1 MPRPLFYALR
11 RTVQFVLVCSLLL
24 ASGAGLEEWSL
35 RKYLRGFSDAVVPL
49 TASPEQKV
57 EAILAWMRAGPAR
70 RPNTPDDFMSNR
82 NPEDTLNYGQLLK
95 VCGTATN
102 AFMNL
107 AISSGLQ
114 TRRLLLLDPDH
125 HVKHVVAEVRLGDHW
140 AVVDPSF
147 RVLFRDSSGR
157 PMTRRQ
163 LEDPARL
170 REATRDVPSYPA
182 GFSYEETAHV
192 HLSRFPVLGTLAGR
206 SLNRVFP
213 AWEVSVNWTLPLERR
228 PLGLSFL
235 ALFLAG
241 ACLLIGGSLN
251 WYAKRRLRTEKL
263 GARERL
269 RRLSKA
275 L

>member
-1 MPRPLFYALR
+1 MMPRPLFHALR
-11 RTVQFVLVCSLLL
+11 RTIQFVFIVSLLV
-24 ASGAGLEEWSL
+24 ACDAGLEEWSL
-35 RKYLRGFSDAVVPL
+35 QQYLRGFSDAIVPL

-70 RPNTPDDFMSNR
+70 RPNTPFDFMS
-82 NPEDTLNYGQLLK
+82 TLNYGQLLK

-125 HVKHVVAEVRLGDHW
+125 HVKHVVAEVRLGDRW
-140 AVVDPSF
+140 VVVDPSL

-157 PMTRRQ
+157 PMTRGQ

-170 REATRDVPSYPA
+170 REATGDVPAYPA
-182 GFSYEETAHV
+182 GFSYDQTAHV
-192 HLSRFPVLGTLAGR
+192 HLSRIPVLGELAR
-206 SLNRVFP
+206 RLLNRLFP
-213 AWEVSVNWTLPLERR
+213 TWEESVNWTLPLERK
-228 PLGLSFL
+228 PLGFTILSL
-235 ALFLAG
+235 LLAG
-241 ACLLIGGSLN
+241 ACLLIGSSLD
-251 WYAKRRLRTEKL
+251 WYAERLGMERL

-269 RRLSKA
+269 RRLAKA